1 MTDDRSR
8 LLRLPAT
15 ATAFIGVLGILAVG
29 AIDYLSGLELR
40 VVPLYYVPLSLVA
53 WELGRRPVI
62 AASVHVAD
70 ARMYAA
76 KSAGRN
82 RVDVEIVG
90 PASGAAGA

>member
-1 MTDDRSR
+1 VVLLPETGPEEAR
-8 LLRLPAT
+8 LACERLR
-15 ATAFIGVLGILAVG
+15 
-29 AIDYLSGLELR
+29 
-40 VVPLYYVPLSLVA
+40 SLVA
-53 WELGRRPVI
+53 ERFSRDAWPVTASVGGVAFLGVPDTVD
-62 AASVHVAD
+62 AMVHVAD